1 MTENLSHLHDV
12 IDDAVIDDHENGVIR
27 AKREIFT
34 DEEVFE
40 LEMKYIFEG
49 N

>member
-1 MTENLSHLHDV
+1 MTENFTHLRDV
-12 IDDAVIDDHENGVIR
+12 LNDAVVDDRENRVIK